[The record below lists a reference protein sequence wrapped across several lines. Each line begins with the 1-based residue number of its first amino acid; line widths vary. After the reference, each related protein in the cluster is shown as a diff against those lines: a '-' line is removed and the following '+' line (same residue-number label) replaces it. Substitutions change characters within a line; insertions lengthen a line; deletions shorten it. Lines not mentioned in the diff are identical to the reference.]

1 MTKARD
7 IADNAGQGGGSK
19 NMVINGDM
27 RIDQR
32 NNGSAV
38 SSHNA
43 NLFPVDRFR
52 CLENTDG
59 SVSMQR
65 VADAPTGFEYSLK
78 FTVTGADTSL
88 TTNQFTRA
96 IHPIEGHN
104 ISHLNWGTSNA
115 KTCTLSFH
123 VKSSVAGQYY
133 INIFN
138 NAANRTMVKGYTID
152 TANTWEKKEITIIG
166 DQTGTWETGNLAGIY
181 IGWSQGSGPSYHT
194 TTLDAYQGSFVM
206 VKSDQTNL
214 TATNG
219 ATWQLTGVQFEL
231 GEKSTDFEHPRNVG
245 DELARC
251 QRYFTK
257 SWSEGS
263 AVTTNN
269 GIITASCVGNVN
281 RAFGNVFCPT
291 TMRTAPTVTWYNG
304 SSGTV
309 NKWRNGSQ
317 GADIS
322 PPSPNTAIGESGYG
336 FVLSSG
342 ITAVTDTL
350 QGHYQAEA
358 EL

>member
-1 MTKARD
+1 MSKQNQLVELARTG
-7 IADNAGQGGGSK
+7 ASGGGSK

-78 FTVTGADTSL
+78 FTVTGTDTSL

-96 IHPIEGHN
+96 LHPIEGHN

-152 TANTWEKKEITIIG
+152 AANTWEKKEITIIG
-166 DQTGTWETGNLAGIY
+166 DQTGTWLTDNSAGIY
-181 IGWSQGSGPSYHT
+181 IGWSQGSGPTYHT

-214 TATNG
+214 TATNS

-231 GEKSTDFEHPRNVG
+231 GEKATDFEHRSYG
-245 DELARC
+245 DEFIKC
-251 QRYFTK
+251 KRYFTQ
-257 SWSEGS
+257 WTGT
-263 AVTTNN
+263 ANQTVGTGTVITGTTSFVDVQFP
-269 GIITASCVGNVN
+269 IE
-281 RAFGNVFCPT
+281 
-291 TMRTAPTVTWYNG
+291 MRTGPTITQSSTYVYEPAASTVQSLGTIYNDENSCG
-304 SSGTV
+304 VNLTHSSGLTTGRAAMW
-309 NKWRNGSQ
+309 NLSGTGSYVR
-317 GADIS
+317 AD
-322 PPSPNTAIGESGYG
+322 
-336 FVLSSG
+336 
-342 ITAVTDTL
+342 
-350 QGHYQAEA
+350 A

>member
-1 MTKARD
+1 MSKQNELVNLARTG
-7 IADNAGQGGGSK
+7 ASGGGSK

-32 NNGSAV
+32 NSGSAV

-78 FTVTGADTSL
+78 FTVTGTDTSL

-96 IHPIEGHN
+96 LHPIEGHN

-138 NAANRTMVKGYTID
+138 NAANRSMVKGYTID
-152 TANTWEKKEITIIG
+152 AANTWEKKEITIIG
-166 DQTGTWETGNLAGIY
+166 DQTGTWLTNNSAGIY
-181 IGWSQGSGPSYHT
+181 IGWSQGSGPTYHT

-231 GEKSTDFEHPRNVG
+231 GEKATDFEHESHSAALNKCYRYYYKSTGYNLS
-245 DELARC
+245 LANA
-251 QRYFTK
+251 
-257 SWSEGS
+257 S
-263 AVTTNN
+263 
-269 GIITASCVGNVN
+269 TAGFSYREERSIKDSLPV
-281 RAFGNVFCPT
+281 P
-291 TMRTAPTVTWYNG
+291 MRTAPTYTGIAGISSLSNG
-304 SSGTV
+304 
-309 NKWRNGSQ
+309 
-317 GADIS
+317 
-322 PPSPNTAIGESGYG
+322 
-336 FVLSSG
+336 G
-342 ITAVTDTL
+342 ITVYGDKDHVVAYSDYYGGDLPSANYWYGGYTAD
-350 QGHYQAEA
+350 A

>member
-1 MTKARD
+1 MSKQNELVNLARTG
-7 IADNAGQGGGSK
+7 ASGGGSK

-32 NNGSAV
+32 NSGSAV

-78 FTVTGADTSL
+78 FTVTGTDTSL

-96 IHPIEGHN
+96 LHPIEGHN

-138 NAANRTMVKGYTID
+138 NAANRSMVKGYTID
-152 TANTWEKKEITIIG
+152 AANTWEKKEITIIG

-181 IGWSQGSGPSYHT
+181 IGWSQGSGPTYHT

-231 GEKSTDFEHPRNVG
+231 GEKATDFEHRSYA
-245 DELARC
+245 DELAKA
-251 QRYFTK
+251 QRYYYKLPINSYGPYLCQYVSSNRF
-257 SWSEGS
+257 SHFWHPVPMR
-263 AVTTNN
+263 AVPTSTTT
-269 GIITASCVGNVN
+269 I
-281 RAFGNVFCPT
+281 
-291 TMRTAPTVTWYNG
+291 

-309 NKWRNGSQ
+309 TEFTPDTHHTKYYNAAAYNS
-317 GADIS
+317 S
-322 PPSPNTAIGESGYG
+322 STFSHTA
-336 FVLSSG
+336 
-342 ITAVTDTL
+342 
-350 QGHYQAEA
+350 YQADA

>member
-1 MTKARD
+1 MSKQNQLVELARTG
-7 IADNAGQGGGSK
+7 ASGGGSK

-38 SSHNA
+38 SAHNA

-78 FTVTGADTSL
+78 FTVTGTDTSL

-96 IHPIEGHN
+96 LHPIEGHN

-138 NAANRTMVKGYTID
+138 NAANRSMVKGYTID
-152 TANTWEKKEITIIG
+152 AANTWEKKEITIIG
-166 DQTGTWETGNLAGIY
+166 DQTGTWLTDNSAGIY
-181 IGWSQGSGPSYHT
+181 IGWSQGSGPTYHT

-231 GEKSTDFEHPRNVG
+231 GEKATDFEHRSYA
-245 DELARC
+245 DEIGKA
-251 QRYFTK
+251 QRYY
-257 SWSEGS
+257 W
-263 AVTTNN
+263 TT
-269 GIITASCVGNVN
+269 
-281 RAFGNVFCPT
+281 
-291 TMRTAPTVTWYNG
+291 
-304 SSGTV
+304 
-309 NKWRNGSQ
+309 
-317 GADIS
+317 
-322 PPSPNTAIGESGYG
+322 PPSPSNNQYYANQYTSTHKFIHIDLPVQMRATPTATYALVSGTAVNYLPDHNHWKAYVASGY
-336 FVLSSG
+336 
-342 ITAVTDTL
+342 TDTATYKTNYVNL
-350 QGHYQAEA
+350 DA

>member
-1 MTKARD
+1 MSKQNELVNLARTG
-7 IADNAGQGGGSK
+7 ASGGGSK

-32 NNGSAV
+32 NSGSAV

-78 FTVTGADTSL
+78 FTVTGTDTSL

-96 IHPIEGHN
+96 LHPIEGHN

-138 NAANRTMVKGYTID
+138 NAANRSMVKGYTID
-152 TANTWEKKEITIIG
+152 AANTWEKKEITIIG

-181 IGWSQGSGPSYHT
+181 IGWSQGSGPTYHT

-214 TATNG
+214 TATSS

-231 GEKSTDFEHPRNVG
+231 GEKATDFEHRSYA
-245 DELARC
+245 DELAKA
-251 QRYFTK
+251 QRYYYKLPINSYGPYLCQYVSSNRF
-257 SWSEGS
+257 SHFWHPVPMR
-263 AVTTNN
+263 AVPTSTTT
-269 GIITASCVGNVN
+269 I
-281 RAFGNVFCPT
+281 
-291 TMRTAPTVTWYNG
+291 

-309 NKWRNGSQ
+309 TEFTPDTHHTKYYNAASY
-317 GADIS
+317 S
-322 PPSPNTAIGESGYG
+322 SSSTFSHTA
-336 FVLSSG
+336 
-342 ITAVTDTL
+342 
-350 QGHYQAEA
+350 YQADA

>member
-1 MTKARD
+1 MSKQNELVNLARTG
-7 IADNAGQGGGSK
+7 ASGGGSK

-32 NNGSAV
+32 NSGSAV

-96 IHPIEGHN
+96 LHPIEGHN

-138 NAANRTMVKGYTID
+138 NAANRSMVKGYTID
-152 TANTWEKKEITIIG
+152 AANTWEKKEITIIG

-181 IGWSQGSGPSYHT
+181 IGWSQGSGPTYHT

-214 TATNG
+214 TATSS

-231 GEKSTDFEHPRNVG
+231 GEKATDFEHRSYA
-245 DELARC
+245 DELAKA
-251 QRYFTK
+251 QRYYYKLPINSYGPYLCQYVSSNRF
-257 SWSEGS
+257 SHFWHPVPMR
-263 AVTTNN
+263 AVPTSTTT
-269 GIITASCVGNVN
+269 I
-281 RAFGNVFCPT
+281 
-291 TMRTAPTVTWYNG
+291 

-309 NKWRNGSQ
+309 TEFTPDTHHTKYYNAAAYNST
-317 GADIS
+317 S
-322 PPSPNTAIGESGYG
+322 TFTHTA
-336 FVLSSG
+336 
-342 ITAVTDTL
+342 
-350 QGHYQAEA
+350 YQADA

>member
-1 MTKARD
+1 MSKQNELVNLARTG
-7 IADNAGQGGGSK
+7 ASGGGSK

-32 NNGSAV
+32 NSGSAV

-78 FTVTGADTSL
+78 FTVTGTDTSL

-96 IHPIEGHN
+96 LHPIEGHN

-138 NAANRTMVKGYTID
+138 NAANRSMVKGYTID
-152 TANTWEKKEITIIG
+152 AANTWEKKEITIIG

-181 IGWSQGSGPSYHT
+181 IGWSQGSGPTYHT

-214 TATNG
+214 TATSS

-231 GEKSTDFEHPRNVG
+231 GEKATDFEHRSYA
-245 DELARC
+245 DELAKA
-251 QRYFTK
+251 QRYYYKLPINSYGPYLCQYVSGNRF
-257 SWSEGS
+257 SHFWHPVPMR
-263 AVTTNN
+263 AVPTSTTT
-269 GIITASCVGNVN
+269 I
-281 RAFGNVFCPT
+281 
-291 TMRTAPTVTWYNG
+291 

-309 NKWRNGSQ
+309 TEFTPDTHHTKYYNSAAYN
-317 GADIS
+317 
-322 PPSPNTAIGESGYG
+322 NTST
-336 FVLSSG
+336 FTH
-342 ITAVTDTL
+342 TA
-350 QGHYQAEA
+350 YQADA

>member
-1 MTKARD
+1 MSKQNELVNLARTG
-7 IADNAGQGGGSK
+7 ASGGGSK

-32 NNGSAV
+32 NSGSAV

-78 FTVTGADTSL
+78 FTVTGTDTSL

-96 IHPIEGHN
+96 LHPIEGHN

-138 NAANRTMVKGYTID
+138 NAANRSMVKGYTID
-152 TANTWEKKEITIIG
+152 AANTWEKKEITIIG
-166 DQTGTWETGNLAGIY
+166 DQTGTWLTDNSAGIY
-181 IGWSQGSGPSYHT
+181 IGWSQGSGPTYHT

-231 GEKSTDFEHPRNVG
+231 GEKATDFEHRSYA
-245 DELARC
+245 DELAKA
-251 QRYFTK
+251 QRYYYKLPINSYGPYLCQYVSSNRF
-257 SWSEGS
+257 SHFWHPVPMR
-263 AVTTNN
+263 AVPTSTTT
-269 GIITASCVGNVN
+269 I
-281 RAFGNVFCPT
+281 
-291 TMRTAPTVTWYNG
+291 

-309 NKWRNGSQ
+309 TEFTPDTHHTKYYNAAAYNST
-317 GADIS
+317 S
-322 PPSPNTAIGESGYG
+322 TFTHTA
-336 FVLSSG
+336 
-342 ITAVTDTL
+342 
-350 QGHYQAEA
+350 YQADA

>member
-1 MTKARD
+1 MSKQNELVNLARTG
-7 IADNAGQGGGSK
+7 ASGGGSK

-32 NNGSAV
+32 NSGSAV

-96 IHPIEGHN
+96 LHPIEGHN

-138 NAANRTMVKGYTID
+138 NAANRSMVKGYTID
-152 TANTWEKKEITIIG
+152 AANTWEKKEITIIG

-181 IGWSQGSGPSYHT
+181 IGWSQGSESHLHT

-231 GEKSTDFEHPRNVG
+231 GEKATDFEHRSYA
-245 DELARC
+245 DELAKA
-251 QRYFTK
+251 QRYYYKLPINSYTL
-257 SWSEGS
+257 
-263 AVTTNN
+263 
-269 GIITASCVGNVN
+269 
-281 RAFGNVFCPT
+281 
-291 TMRTAPTVTWYNG
+291 
-304 SSGTV
+304 
-309 NKWRNGSQ
+309 
-317 GADIS
+317 
-322 PPSPNTAIGESGYG
+322 
-336 FVLSSG
+336 FVS
-342 ITAVTDTL
+342 IC
-350 QGHYQAEA
+350 Q
-358 EL
+358 

>member
-1 MTKARD
+1 MSKQNELVNLARTG
-7 IADNAGQGGGSK
+7 ASGGGSK

-32 NNGSAV
+32 NSGSAV

-78 FTVTGADTSL
+78 FTVTGTDTSL

-96 IHPIEGHN
+96 LHPIEGHN

-138 NAANRTMVKGYTID
+138 NAANRAMVKGYTID
-152 TANTWEKKEITIIG
+152 AANTWEKKEITIIG
-166 DQTGTWETGNLAGIY
+166 DQTGTWETNNSAGIY

-231 GEKSTDFEHPRNVG
+231 GEKATDFEHRSYA
-245 DELARC
+245 DELAKA
-251 QRYFTK
+251 QRYYQFTQQNFYH
-257 SWSEGS
+257 SLAPYYG
-263 AVTTNN
+263 
-269 GIITASCVGNVN
+269 GASGLRGFVKFPV
-281 RAFGNVFCPT
+281 
-291 TMRTAPTVTWYNG
+291 TMRTAPALVMDVGGGSITTNHIGIDGFNMVGTSTSVGTFINDYTV
-304 SSGTV
+304 
-309 NKWRNGSQ
+309 
-317 GADIS
+317 D
-322 PPSPNTAIGESGYG
+322 
-336 FVLSSG
+336 
-342 ITAVTDTL
+342 
-350 QGHYQAEA
+350 A

>member
-1 MTKARD
+1 MSKQNELVALARTG
-7 IADNAGQGGGSK
+7 ASGGGSK

-38 SSHNA
+38 SAHNA

-65 VADAPTGFEYSLK
+65 VTDAPTGFEYSLK
-78 FTVTGADTSL
+78 FTVTGTDTSL

-96 IHPIEGHN
+96 LHPIEGHN

-138 NAANRTMVKGYTID
+138 NAANRSMVKGYTID
-152 TANTWEKKEITIIG
+152 AANTWEKKEITIIG
-166 DQTGTWETGNLAGIY
+166 DQTGTWLTDNSAGIY
-181 IGWSQGSGPSYHT
+181 IGWSQGSGPTYHT

-231 GEKSTDFEHPRNVG
+231 GEKATDFEHRSYA
-245 DELARC
+245 DEIGKA
-251 QRYFTK
+251 QRYY
-257 SWSEGS
+257 W
-263 AVTTNN
+263 TT
-269 GIITASCVGNVN
+269 
-281 RAFGNVFCPT
+281 
-291 TMRTAPTVTWYNG
+291 
-304 SSGTV
+304 
-309 NKWRNGSQ
+309 
-317 GADIS
+317 
-322 PPSPNTAIGESGYG
+322 PPSPSNNQYYANQYTATHKFITVDLPVQMRATPTATYALVSGTAVNYLPDHNHWKAYVTSGY
-336 FVLSSG
+336 
-342 ITAVTDTL
+342 TDTATYKTNYVNL
-350 QGHYQAEA
+350 DA